1 MRRTAQQGFTLAEL
15 ILVMLLLVLIVG
27 VVAPR
32 FSGSLPGAKL
42 NKATSDLHAV
52 IQKVRADA
60 VILVRLHRLNIDPGD
75 QNHPGT
81 FWVEVE
87 EDPLRNPGV
96 FSQPT
101 KGPLR
106 HVFDLP
112 EDVIFYS
119 VEGAGPSDS
128 GTGDVFT
135 FRPDGTVEDGT
146 IVLALGTDGPS
157 RTLTLNGATSN
168 VEVSE

>member
-1 MRRTAQQGFTLAEL
+1 ML
-15 ILVMLLLVLIVG
+15 LLLVLVVG
-27 VVAPR
+27 VLAPR

-52 IQKVRADA
+52 IQKVRADT
-60 VILVRLHRLNIDPGD
+60 VILVRLHRLNIDPGE
-75 QNHPGT
+75 GT

-87 EDPLRNPGV
+87 ADPLRDPGV
-96 FSQPT
+96 FAQPT

-112 EDVIFYS
+112 EDVVFYS

-128 GTGDVFT
+128 GTADVFT
-135 FRPDGTVEDGT
+135 FRPDGTVEEGT
-146 IVLALGTDGPS
+146 IVLALGTNGPS